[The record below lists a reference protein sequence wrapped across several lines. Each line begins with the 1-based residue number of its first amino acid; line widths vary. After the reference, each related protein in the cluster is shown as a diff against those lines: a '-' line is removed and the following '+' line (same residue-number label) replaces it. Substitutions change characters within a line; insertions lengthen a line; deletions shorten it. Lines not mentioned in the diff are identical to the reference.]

1 MKNLIFTTLLTLLF
15 SAVVAQIN
23 FGDKYY
29 VYFTDKFNSPYSIEN
44 PEEFLS
50 QRAIERRE
58 RFNIPIDEHDLP
70 VNPQYIQTVKN
81 IGVQVSNPSKW
92 LNGIIVE
99 TTDPSKIEEIEAL
112 PFVKSTYKNIYFG
125 KDELADFD
133 DRFDLNKP
141 FGMTETIEPVPG
153 NLKNAQGVNNLNYG
167 DGYNQIDMIGGI
179 SLHNDGY
186 QGQGMIIA
194 VLDAGFSYANTMA
207 AFDSLYMNGQI
218 LGARDFVAGD
228 ENAYQGS
235 THGTSVLS
243 TMGGNLPGQLVG
255 TAPKA
260 SYWLLRTE
268 DAASEYLI
276 EEYNWVTGA
285 EFADSVGADVLNTS
299 LGYIGFDD
307 PSQSHAYEDMDGN
320 TTPITIGA
328 DRAVSRGMIA
338 VNSAGNS
345 GSSSTWPW
353 IGAPADGD
361 SVFSIGAVNSSGQL
375 AGFSSRGPTA
385 DGRIK
390 PDISAQG
397 QGTVIASTNGGTA
410 TSSGTSFSSPI
421 IAGMTACLWQ
431 MFPEKTNTEIVNSIK
446 MSGNYAGNPNND
458 YGHGI
463 PDYSLASII
472 VSSFDK
478 EKLDNANAIEVFPN
492 PFSDQVKILFN
503 AVDTQSVQIQI
514 VDLTGRQVYMSEK
527 INRRQGLNYHRIEAL
542 GGLKNGFYIVNIIAD
557 NTTYAKMVAK
567 VD

>member
-1 MKNLIFTTLLTLLF
+1 MSISPTNSIRLIPSKTLRSF
-15 SAVVAQIN
+15 YHSVPSNA
-23 FGDKYY
+23 
-29 VYFTDKFNSPYSIEN
+29 
-44 PEEFLS
+44 
-50 QRAIERRE
+50 
-58 RFNIPIDEHDLP
+58 

-218 LGARDFVAGD
+218 LGARDFVAGG

>member
-1 MKNLIFTTLLTLLF
+1 MKNLIFTAFLTLLF
-15 SAVVAQIN
+15 SVVAAQIN
-23 FGDKYY
+23 YGDKYY

-50 QRAIERRE
+50 QRAIERRQ
-58 RFNIPIDEHDLP
+58 RFDISIDQYDLP

-81 IGVQVSNPSKW
+81 IGVVVSNPSKW

-125 KDELADFD
+125 KDELANFD

-141 FGMTETIEPVPG
+141 FGMPETIEAVPG
-153 NLKNAQGVNNLNYG
+153 NLKNAQDVNNLNYG

-179 SLHNDGY
+179 ALHNDGY
-186 QGQGMIIA
+186 QGQGVIIA
-194 VLDAGFSYANTMA
+194 VLDAGFSYANEMA

-218 LGARDFVAGD
+218 LGARDFVAGG

-299 LGYIGFDD
+299 LGYIGFDN
-307 PSQSHAYEDMDGN
+307 PSQSHVYEDMDGN

-328 DRAVSRGMIA
+328 DMAVSRGMIA

-390 PDISAQG
+390 PDICAQG
-397 QGTVIASTNGGTA
+397 SGTVIASINGGTA

-431 MFPEKTNTEIVNSIK
+431 MFPDKRNTEIVYSIK

-472 VSSFDK
+472 VSNFDK
-478 EKLDNANAIEVFPN
+478 EKLAGLDAIEVFPN
-492 PFSDQVKILFN
+492 PFSDEVKILFN
-503 AVDTQSVQIQI
+503 SVDTQSVQVQI
-514 VDLTGRQVYMSEK
+514 TDMTGRQVYLSEK
-527 INRRQGLNYHRIEAL
+527 INRRQGLNYFKIEEL
-542 GGLKNGFYIVNIIAD
+542 GTLNKGFYIINIIAD
-557 NTTYAKMVAK
+557 KNTYSRKVAK
-567 VD
+567 LD